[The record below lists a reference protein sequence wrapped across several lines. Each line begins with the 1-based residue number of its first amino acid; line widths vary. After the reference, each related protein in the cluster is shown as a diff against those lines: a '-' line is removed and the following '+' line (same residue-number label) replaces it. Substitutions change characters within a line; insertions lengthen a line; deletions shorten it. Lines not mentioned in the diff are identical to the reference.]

1 MKRKVIITR
10 EHESAT
16 YRIEVFENDAPILRQ
31 DGRSYE
37 FCLLAEH
44 IEHEANSDVTW
55 NHRGV
60 EPKLDEDA
68 LRRGIAAEA
77 ARKAGA

>member
-1 MKRKVIITR
+1 MNRQVIFTR
-10 EHESAT
+10 ERESAT
-16 YRIEVFENDAPILRQ
+16 YRVEVFDANGSAVVRK

-44 IEHEANSDVTW
+44 IERLAGNAIDW

-60 EPKLDEDA
+60 EPELSEAA
-68 LRRGIAAEA
+68 LRGCVTYTG
-77 ARKAGA
+77 ARA